1 MRRRDFITLLGGTAV
16 TWPIAAH
23 AQQPAIPVIG
33 FLSGRAP
40 AEAADVLAAF
50 RGGLN
55 EAGFVEGQNIAIEY
69 RWAARQYDRLPDLAS
84 ELIRR
89 QVAVIVA
96 TGGDLSPIAAKAA
109 TTTIPIVFIAGR
121 DPVELGLVAR
131 INRPGGNATGATLM
145 ALDLEG
151 KRLGLLSELVPA
163 AVTFAALLNPSATLF
178 DTHLK
183 AIDNAARAAGRKVEV
198 LKASN
203 EREIDT
209 AFAAATRLRADA
221 MVVGTDPFFNSR
233 QEQIVALAARHTLP
247 AIYSFREF
255 ANLGGLM
262 TYGTSFADAYRQ
274 VGIYAGRILKGE
286 RPGDLPVVQPT
297 NFELVINLKT
307 AKALGLTIP
316 PMLLARADEV
326 IE

>member
-1 MRRRDFITLLGGTAV
+1 M
-16 TWPIAAH
+16 
-23 AQQPAIPVIG
+23 
-33 FLSGRAP
+33 LS
-40 AEAADVLAAF
+40 AF

-183 AIDNAARAAGRKVEV
+183 AIDNAARAAGRKVE
-198 LKASN
+198 
-203 EREIDT
+203 
-209 AFAAATRLRADA
+209 F
-221 MVVGTDPFFNSR
+221 
-233 QEQIVALAARHTLP
+233 
-247 AIYSFREF
+247 
-255 ANLGGLM
+255 
-262 TYGTSFADAYRQ
+262 
-274 VGIYAGRILKGE
+274 
-286 RPGDLPVVQPT
+286 
-297 NFELVINLKT
+297 
-307 AKALGLTIP
+307 
-316 PMLLARADEV
+316 
-326 IE
+326 